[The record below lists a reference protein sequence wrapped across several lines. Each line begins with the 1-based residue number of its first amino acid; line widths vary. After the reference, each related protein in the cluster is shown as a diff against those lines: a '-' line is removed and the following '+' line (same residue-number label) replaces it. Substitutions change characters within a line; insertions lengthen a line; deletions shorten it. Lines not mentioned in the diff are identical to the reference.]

1 MTHNLIKPVFLF
13 FFISFVQLYAQSF
26 TVSGTVLNEKGQP
39 LIGANVFIDGTALGS
54 ATDIEGNYQIKKI
67 PSGKKYTIT
76 AMFIGH
82 RTMTKEII
90 DPDKALIKIDFELV
104 MSLVDLD
111 EVVVAA
117 SFSERKKRAQASPV
131 TIISQD
137 ELRKMPVRSID
148 EVLTGNVPGGF
159 ASLPSRPGQNN
170 SAFTIRGGT
179 SGSGRPLGDVKI
191 YIDGIELLGFD
202 MQSYPGIADFVD
214 PSDIEKIEV
223 LRGPMGS
230 TLHGSNAQSGIIQ
243 IFTKKGSSLNRTKI
257 RMKLA
262 SKITEAPILDKNA
275 SGREMMFTLSG
286 GNSAKTSYSLGV
298 NKSIDEEVMPSNGSD
313 IDRLKM
319 HGSINTKI
327 GSAVIDLKTYHSW
340 GSQGFISNL
349 FHLLEYKNERSWDNA
364 PSHWDDSLSN
374 GGTEYYKPGFSL
386 NISQSFS
393 KNLYHSLVIG
403 NDSKKFL
410 YKKYYE
416 SSEQSYLTE
425 NWNRYTLNYFWNYKK
440 PVHEGLKIDFTTG
453 MQQTM
458 SNHLRLSGKLDE
470 VKDQYYYEDFD
481 DASIVDQSN
490 KNSGFYAELVTDFR
504 DRFFVTIGQRIEQ
517 NEYFGKDYGTHFSP
531 RLGFSYLF
539 NFGKSILK
547 TRGAWGSGGIN
558 PPKAMQA
565 LPSESS
571 YSINIGNPDL
581 RPERQSGYEIG
592 ADYYYGDNFFIEVTY
607 FDQLFLDGI
616 ANDPSIDD
624 LFTIKQEYWYIN
636 LGQIINK
643 GIEVAAKTRVFDF
656 FDVSANYTYLD
667 SRWGEDSLR
676 QNDPIYEGFYN
687 KGVQRTDV
695 PSQTGNVS
703 ISFNIPGTK
712 YTSKKGG
719 SISFDLSYIGKRK
732 GRDWLMY
739 YDGLYNPDIQPFTY
753 YSSEILMDYDSFY
766 NARFRLNYWLTKEVS
781 TYIDIRNLNNHTDI
795 SRSITEP
802 ALGRQIIFGF
812 DLDL

>member
-1 MTHNLIKPVFLF
+1 MF
-13 FFISFVQLYAQSF
+13 SQSI
-26 TVSGTVLNEKGQP
+26 TVSGSVTNEKGKP
-39 LIGANVFIDGTALGS
+39 LIGANIFIDGTSLGS
-54 ATDIEGNYQIKKI
+54 ATDVEGKYQIKKI
-67 PSGKKYTIT
+67 PSGREYKIT

-82 RTMTKEII
+82 RTMTKELKTIEGA
-90 DPDKALIKIDFELV
+90 PLEIDFELV
-104 MSLVDLD
+104 TSLVDLD

-137 ELRKMPVRSID
+137 ELRRMPVRSID

-191 YIDGIELLGFD
+191 YIDGVELLGFD

-243 IFTKKGSSLNRTKI
+243 IFTKKGSNLNRTKI

-262 SKITEAPILDKNA
+262 SKTTEAPILDKNVL
-275 SGREMMFTLSG
+275 GREMMFSING
-286 GNSAKTSYSLGV
+286 GGSSNTSYSLGI
-298 NKSIDEEVMPSNGSD
+298 NKSLDEEVMPSNGSD
-313 IDRLKM
+313 IERLKM
-319 HGSINTKI
+319 HGSINTQI
-327 GSAVIDLKTYHSW
+327 GSAVINLKTYHSW

-349 FHLLEYKNERSWDNA
+349 FHLIEYKNDRGWTNA
-364 PSHWDDSLSN
+364 PGHWDDSLSN

-393 KNLYHSLVIG
+393 KNLYHSLVVG
-403 NDSKKFL
+403 NDSKKYL

-416 SSEQSYLTE
+416 TTNQSYLTE
-425 NWNRYTLNYFWNYKK
+425 NWNRYTFNYFWSYKR
-440 PVHEGLKIDFTTG
+440 PINELLKIDLTAG
-453 MQQTM
+453 VQNTM
-458 SNHLRLSGKLDE
+458 SNHVRLSGQLDE

-490 KNSGFYAELVTDFR
+490 KNSGFYAE
-504 DRFFVTIGQRIEQ
+504 FVADYKDKLFITIGERIEQ

-531 RLGFSYLF
+531 RFGFSYLF
-539 NFGKSILK
+539 SFGKSILK

-581 RPERQSGYEIG
+581 KPERQSGYEIG
-592 ADYYYGDNFFIEVTY
+592 GDFYYGDNFFVEFTF

-624 LFTIKQEYWYIN
+624 LQTIKQEYWYIN

-643 GIEVAAKTRVFDF
+643 GIEVAAKTRIFDI
-656 FDVSANYTYLD
+656 FDISANYTYLD
-667 SRWGEDSLR
+667 SRWGKDSIR
-676 QNDPIYEGFYN
+676 QTDPIYEGFYD
-687 KGVQRTDV
+687 KGERRTDV
-695 PSQTGNVS
+695 PSQTGNIS
-703 ISFNIPGTK
+703 ISLNLPGTK
-712 YTSKKGG
+712 YTSDKGG
-719 SISFDLSYIGKRK
+719 SISLDVSYIGKRK
-732 GRDWLMY
+732 GRNWLLY
-739 YDGLYNPDIQPFTY
+739 YDGLYNPDIQQVTY
-753 YSSEILMDYDSFY
+753 YSSEILMDYDSYY
-766 NARFRLNYWLTKEVS
+766 NARLRLNYSLTNNVS
-781 TYIDIRNLNNHTDI
+781 FYLDIRNLNNHTDI

-802 ALGRQIIFGF
+802 ALGRQIIIGT
-812 DLDL
+812 DLDI